1 MKLLAGLLGIAVV
14 LFMYTQLGED
24 EDESKP
30 KVCPSCGVQSL
41 YSSYT
46 GHGKPVRWSCAR
58 CGYVKT

>member
-1 MKLLAGLLGIAVV
+1 MV
-14 LFMYTQLGED
+14 LFIYTQLGD

-46 GHGKPVRWSCAR
+46 GHGKPVKWACTR